1 MENLRAFAEQID
13 WGVDGEEEVQIEVPP
28 DIGFDERRMHVR
40 AYNYWVSLLNNRAY
54 PSIED
59 LEPEELDDF
68 GPHSVL
74 LDFTSGPEN
83 PSIAFLGRDLREQCA
98 LDADITTISQVPSRS
113 LLSRLT
119 DHYLQIIANCAPI
132 GFEAEF
138 LSDKGVNTM
147 YRGIL
152 MPLSSDGDTIDF
164 IYGVINWKEL
174 ADSATTAEI
183 NDQIDGADAVPPPV
197 DSPIWADGPTS
208 MPEEAP
214 IVPMIEE
221 RDDATLELGLVY
233 DEENP
238 ADLVEADQEADSA
251 TTAPAQTIE
260 PAAAP
265 GFGHDDNE
273 AWIPSFT
280 LDENSGLA
288 DRLSV
293 ARESADAVKSADSR
307 SRLALY
313 SALSDAYD
321 FALAA
326 EANPDDYAEILEDS
340 GLKAQERAP
349 MTPIVKLI
357 FGIDYDKTR
366 LTEFAAALSYAR
378 RQDLGAGE
386 LRPLLERF
394 EGGLKGI
401 VAVER
406 WERRPNRELN
416 PSQALRAQ
424 LREADPIGWLD
435 VDAGSE
441 DFVLLVARR
450 EADGRLAVVAPVRA
464 DAGLID
470 RAIRKSVAPAARKTN
485 DAQGEEAI
493 DEALRKSA

>member
-1 MENLRAFAEQID
+1 MENLRAFAEDVD
-13 WGVDGEEEVQIEVPP
+13 WGVDGEEEARIEVPP
-28 DIGFDERRMHVR
+28 EIGFDERRMHVR
-40 AYNYWVSLLNNRAY
+40 AYNYWVSLLNGRAY

-74 LDFTSGPEN
+74 LDFTNGPEN
-83 PSIAFLGRDLREQCA
+83 PAIAFLGRDLREQCA
-98 LDADITTISQVPSRS
+98 LENDITTISQVPTRS

-174 ADSATTAEI
+174 ADAATTSRIGA
-183 NDQIDGADAVPPPV
+183 QIEQAAAALPPV
-197 DSPIWADGPTS
+197 DSPVWADGPTS
-208 MPEEAP
+208 MPEEGP
-214 IVPMIEE
+214 IVPMAEE
-221 RDDATLELGLVY
+221 RDDATLELGLAF
-233 DEENP
+233 DEGDTH
-238 ADLVEADQEADSA
+238 ADESVE
-251 TTAPAQTIE
+251 PL
-260 PAAAP
+260 AAAEP
-265 GFGHDDNE
+265 THEHSFADDGDE
-273 AWIPSFT
+273 DWIPNLT

-288 DRLSV
+288 DRLCV

-326 EANPDDYAEILEDS
+326 EANPDDYAEILEDA

-378 RQDLGAGE
+378 RQGLGAGE
-386 LRPLLERF
+386 LKPLLERF

-406 WERRPNRELN
+406 WERRPNHDVN
-416 PSQALRAQ
+416 PSQAMRAA
-424 LREADPIGWLD
+424 LREADPLGFLD
-435 VDAGSE
+435 IDAEGE
-441 DFVLLVARR
+441 EFVLLVARK
-450 EADGRLAVVAPVRA
+450 EPDGRLAVVAPVRA
-464 DAGLID
+464 DNSLID
-470 RAIRKSVAPAARKTN
+470 RAIRKTIAPASARSSDAGAGDSIDPAFRKT
-485 DAQGEEAI
+485 A
-493 DEALRKSA
+493 